1 MNSIII
7 SCPFCGTKNRIPTGK
22 QHLNPKCG
30 KCSKTID
37 TAYQAIPVEL
47 DDAEFQAF
55 IAESSLPVMVDFYSK
70 TCGPCKAIAPLVN
83 HLSKEFLG
91 KVIIAKLDTA
101 KNPGTSMHYKIRG
114 VPSLLFFKQ
123 GKLVD
128 QIVGAPPE
136 NQLRQKLESM
146 G

>member
-7 SCPFCGTKNRIPTGK
+7 SCPFCETKNRIPAGK
-22 QHLNPKCG
+22 QHLTPKCG
-30 KCSKTID
+30 NCSKPID

-47 DDAEFQAF
+47 NDAEFQKF
-55 IAESSLPVMVDFYSK
+55 ITESSLPVMVDFYSN
-70 TCGPCKAIAPLVN
+70 TCGPCKAIAPLIN

-91 KVIIAKLDTA
+91 KVIIAKLDTVN
-101 KNPGTSMHYKIRG
+101 NPGTSMHYKIRG

-123 GKLVD
+123 GKVVD

-136 NQLRQKLESM
+136 NQLRQKLENM
-146 G
+146 N